1 MNILFRPTTPKDVA
15 ALPAIERAAGER
27 FRDVPELAW
36 LADGDVICA
45 EQHLDYAKR
54 GLSWLALA
62 NDSVHREWQGRGIG
76 RRLIACVADHARTL
90 GLTSLTLTTFCEVPW
105 NAPFYAR
112 LGFETVTMLTPEL
125 RQKREEEAAHGFAY
139 DSRCAMRLPL

>member
-45 EQHLDYAKR
+45 EHHLDYAKR

-62 NDSVHREWQGRGIG
+62 N
-76 RRLIACVADHARTL
+76 
-90 GLTSLTLTTFCEVPW
+90 GLP
-105 NAPFYAR
+105 
-112 LGFETVTMLTPEL
+112 
-125 RQKREEEAAHGFAY
+125 
-139 DSRCAMRLPL
+139 